1 MVTASVP
8 QVDKIFNAI
17 DPQQL
22 AAAAA
27 AAGDDDEQLAQELTA
42 EQFAALKRD
51 VEQLGGL
58 QYSRLL
64 HGGRVAGLAFAAV
77 SQAGVVTSISTP
89 RQLRALGVDSCHLCA
104 LT

>member
-1 MVTASVP
+1 VP
-8 QVDKIFNAI
+8 QVGKIFNAI

-51 VEQLGGL
+51 VEQLGGC
-58 QYSRLL
+58 QRSRLL
-64 HGGRVAGLAFAAV
+64 YGGPLAGLAV
-77 SQAGVVTSISTP
+77 Q
-89 RQLRALGVDSCHLCA
+89 Q
-104 LT
+104 